1 MMSQARAVAHRWPF
15 VSAAERTFATTL
27 RDVANGAR
35 RELSSTVSSF
45 GFLGGMLAIV
55 WLVVRWVFWRL
66 NLAHRVS
73 FEQHAVS
80 PVWREKNTAVVPMY
94 LEDHRGRSRLLRLLG
109 SRDLAE
115 LEKLD

>member
-1 MMSQARAVAHRWPF
+1 M
-15 VSAAERTFATTL
+15 SAAERTFATTL

-45 GFLGGMLAIV
+45 GFLGGMLV
-55 WLVVRWVFWRL
+55 MMWLAVRWMFWRL
-66 NLAHRVS
+66 SLANRIA

-80 PVWREKNTAVVPMY
+80 PLWREKNTAVVPMY
-94 LEDHRGRSRLLRLLG
+94 LDDHTSRSRLLRLLG